1 MRSGQISALQWL
13 QLLLTENTHEREHMK
28 ENANTQGMGQLLDEA
43 MVREL
48 VEDGLIV
55 QRPGTPQPTFALTP
69 EGKRMAQALI
79 KEHHAQG

>member
-1 MRSGQISALQWL
+1 MK
-13 QLLLTENTHEREHMK
+13 ENHMK
-28 ENANTQGMGQLLDEA
+28 ENANTQSMGRLLDEA

-79 KEHHAQG
+79 KDLHEQL

>member
-1 MRSGQISALQWL
+1 
-13 QLLLTENTHEREHMK
+13 MK
-28 ENANTQGMGQLLDEA
+28 ENANTQGMGKFLDEV

-55 QRPGTPQPTFALTP
+55 QRPGMPQPTFALTP

-79 KEHHAQG
+79 KDLHEQR

>member
-1 MRSGQISALQWL
+1 
-13 QLLLTENTHEREHMK
+13 MK

-55 QRPGTPQPTFALTP
+55 QQPGTPQPTFTLTP

-79 KEHHAQG
+79 KDLHDQG